1 MIYDT
6 INPQIIK
13 FILEKIPNHARIL
26 DVGCGTGK
34 LGKLLKLRASCYL
47 TGIEIDREAA
57 DIAKEAYDK
66 LVIMNLEDLVNE
78 KCPLEGMDQYDFVV
92 LGDILEHVTNPDN
105 LLRCFRNSLKADGF
119 LIASIPN
126 VANWMIRIGLLFGN
140 FDYSGGI
147 LDQSHLRFYTYKTAK
162 ELLVRNGLKIV
173 AVVNNNHT
181 APIRFLGKIWK
192 RLFAFQ
198 FVFKCVKSELI

>member
-6 INPQIIK
+6 INPQIVK
-13 FILEKIPNHARIL
+13 FILESIPAHARIL

-34 LGKLLKLRASCYL
+34 LGKLLKSRVPCYL

-57 DIAKEAYDK
+57 DIAKKGYDR
-66 LVIMNLEDLVNE
+66 LIIMNLEDLVNGKCAFENTE
-78 KCPLEGMDQYDFVV
+78 KYDFVV
-92 LGDILEHVTNPDN
+92 FGDILEHVFDPDL
-105 LLRCFRNSLKADGF
+105 LLRCFRDSLKDGGF

-126 VANWMIRIGLLFGN
+126 VANWMIRIRLLFGN

-147 LDQSHLRFYTYKTAK
+147 LDQGHLRFYTYKTAK
-162 ELLVRNGLKIV
+162 ELLVNNGLKV
-173 AVVNNNHT
+173 VSVVNNNHT
-181 APIRFLGKIWK
+181 VPIRFLGRLWK
-192 RLFAFQ
+192 SMFAFQ